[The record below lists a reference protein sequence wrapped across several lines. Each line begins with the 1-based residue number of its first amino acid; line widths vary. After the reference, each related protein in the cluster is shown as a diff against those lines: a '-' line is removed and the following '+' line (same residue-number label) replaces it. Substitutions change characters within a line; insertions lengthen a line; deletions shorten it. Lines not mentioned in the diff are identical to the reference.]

1 MNHSRSWRVRGLIAV
16 GVSAALALAAC
27 GGGGGGGESN
37 QGSGNQSAQAEFD
50 AASKGI
56 VNPSD
61 KKGGTLKFANS
72 GDWDSL
78 DPGETYYQYSW
89 NFARLYGRALMMAKS
104 APGKEGAQVTPD
116 LAEAPGQSSDNAKT
130 WTYKIRKGVKF
141 DDGKEVTSADVKYA
155 VLRSTDK
162 QTFPNGP
169 TYWDNRLNLPS
180 GYKGPYKTPNMNTD
194 SAIET
199 PDQYTIV
206 FHMKQPFAAFDY
218 LAQQPNTMPVPKD
231 KDTGAK
237 YRNSIVSTGPY
248 KFEGLQPGKSFNL
261 VRNDQWDPAT
271 DPNRKALP
279 DRIEVSLNV
288 NADDIDN
295 RIIAGDLDIDI
306 AGTGVQ
312 PAAQARVLQDPT
324 LKTNADNPLSIRLWY
339 TSIAPTVAPLNNIE
353 CRKAIM
359 YAMDRTAY
367 QTAYGGQFAGGSL
380 ATTLLPPTIPGH
392 ADFDLFPNGQDHKG
406 DLDAAK
412 KSLQACGQPN
422 GFETNI
428 GYRAERPKEKATAE
442 AFQQALSRV
451 GIKVTLKPF
460 PQGDYF
466 AQYCGLPPYVVKNKL
481 GLCVNGWA
489 ADWPDGFGFLS
500 EITDSRVIR
509 ETGGS
514 SNISVRIPEV
524 DQMLDKALTE
534 LDTNKRN
541 QMWGEI
547 DKRVMQDA
555 VIYPGVYSKALLVR
569 SKNATNIFVSDAQSM
584 YDYVGLGAQK

>member
-1 MNHSRSWRVRGLIAV
+1 M
-16 GVSAALALAAC
+16 
-27 GGGGGGGESN
+27 
-37 QGSGNQSAQAEFD
+37 F
-50 AASKGI
+50 
-56 VNPSD
+56 
-61 KKGGTLKFANS
+61 
-72 GDWDSL
+72 
-78 DPGETYYQYSW
+78 
-89 NFARLYGRALMMAKS
+89 KS
-104 APGKEGAQVTPD
+104 AVGKEGNQAVPD
-116 LAEAPGQSSDNAKT
+116 LAEGPGQASGDAKT
-130 WTYKIRKGVKF
+130 WTYKLRQGVKF
-141 DDGKEVTSADVKYA
+141 EDGSEVTSADVKYA

-169 TYWDNRLNLPS
+169 AYWEAVLDLPE
-180 GYKGPYKTPNMNTD
+180 GYKGPYKSPNANTD

-199 PDQYTIV
+199 PDKYTIV
-206 FHMKQPFAAFDY
+206 FHTKQPFAAFDY
-218 LAQQPNTMPVPKD
+218 LTAQPNTMPVPKA

-237 YRNSIVSTGPY
+237 YRNSVVSSGPY

-295 RIIAGDLDIDI
+295 RIISGDLDVDVI
-306 AGTGVQ
+306 GTGVQ
-312 PAAQARVLQDPT
+312 PAAQARVLQDPA
-324 LKTNADNPLSIRLWY
+324 LKENADNPLGIRLWY
-339 TSIAPTVAPLNNIE
+339 TSIAPTVAPLDNIE
-353 CRKAIM
+353 CRKAIQ

-367 QTAYGGQFAGGSL
+367 QTAYGGQFAGGDL

-392 ADFDLFPNGQDHKG
+392 AAYDLYPNGPDQKG
-406 DLDAAK
+406 DLEAAK
-412 KSLQACGQPN
+412 KSLEACGQPN
-422 GFETNI
+422 GFQTNI

-451 GIKVTLKPF
+451 GIQLTLKPF

-500 EITDSRVIR
+500 QITDSRVIR

-524 DQMLDKALTE
+524 DQMLDTALAE
-534 LDTNKRN
+534 LDTDKRN

-547 DKRVMQDA
+547 DKRVMEEA
-555 VIYPGVYSKALLVR
+555 VIYPGIYAKALLVR
-569 SKNATNIFVSDAQSM
+569 SKNATNIFTSDAQSM